1 VAMEQGMYLYE
12 PDSHRLASI
21 AAGDSRTL
29 AIDPG
34 QGRAGANAPVR
45 FIYIVNIDRFK
56 NAGFQEP
63 GLYDPGIQKSYY
75 FVDTGAIAQNVYL
88 VSSSL
93 GLALWFH
100 NCNRVKLAKEL
111 CLKPHQRA
119 LFGQTIG
126 YADD

>member
-56 NAGFQEP
+56 
-63 GLYDPGIQKSYY
+63 
-75 FVDTGAIAQNVYL
+75 T
-88 VSSSL
+88 
-93 GLALWFH
+93 
-100 NCNRVKLAKEL
+100 
-111 CLKPHQRA
+111 RA
-119 LFGQTIG
+119 L
-126 YADD
+126 